1 LERNLAK
8 LSTILRIEKHHKGEL
23 IMQELSQN
31 ELDAVEGGIAPIIVV
46 GGVVAVALVC
56 AIGVGIY
63 NGYQDAKAADAAK
76 AGKK

>member
-1 LERNLAK
+1 
-8 LSTILRIEKHHKGEL
+8 
-23 IMQELSQN
+23 MQELSQN